1 MKTMMAPKRPAAT
14 KRARCVSVTPP
25 PLELL
30 ATPSFGP
37 PGPSV
42 VTSFTGCD
50 DVVVVV
56 VVVVTKAT
64 VVVAATPVVV
74 TPVAIASQ
82 VANDPSANAS
92 TMLRMTDKSR
102 PFLLQE
108 FGSFR

>member
-1 MKTMMAPKRPAAT
+1 VMKTIMAPKRPAAT

-37 PGPSV
+37 PGRSV
-42 VTSFTGCD
+42 VTSLTRCD
-50 DVVVVV
+50 DGVVV
-56 VVVVTKAT
+56 VVVVTNVT

-74 TPVAIASQ
+74 THVAIASQ

-108 FGSFR
+108 FRSFR